1 MTDKM
6 FTVNIDVYYGL
17 NFFQQALENIRNQ
30 TYSNLEIIISNNGP
44 KIDLSIMSLCNS
56 GIMSASSFAWW
67 GAYLMKK
74 KQYIVFP
81 KYWLG
86 WKTKVESHPG
96 IQPPWSN
103 IIDVE

>member
-1 MTDKM
+1 MEGKQGATDPSPSG
-6 FTVNIDVYYGL
+6 FVPDGL
-17 NFFQQALENIRNQ
+17 PDGL
-30 TYSNLEIIISNNGP
+30 
-44 KIDLSIMSLCNS
+44 LSLMSLCKYGVCSNS
-56 GIMSASSFAWW
+56 TFAWW